1 MAASLTDKILTLE
14 DLSNVEQELTFEQIA
29 KVTISR
35 PGEGNTSS
43 NVTGSNIR
51 RVGEIFFVGLGSVSG
66 GNGPH
71 INYYFPAS
79 GTYGGAYKMGYA
91 SGNQSATSFSV
102 SGGSSM
108 ANFSGN
114 AEGSRIICAVRTS

>member
-29 KVTISR
+29 KVNIET
-35 PGEGNTSS
+35 PGEGNS
-43 NVTGSNIR
+43 NTNTTGADIR
-51 RVGEIFFVGLGSVSG
+51 RVGEIFFVGIGSASG
-66 GNGPH
+66 GAGPH

-108 ANFSGN
+108 ASFSGN
-114 AEGSRIICAVRTS
+114 AEGSRIICVVRTS